1 MRQQNHKVPKL
12 PKALLDQLG
21 DSGVSGRSRKAP
33 GRKERRKAERD
44 QRKVQKKQPR
54 RVVPRHVKTQDD
66 ISDEEDSPVDDVLI
80 APVRKLAASGNG
92 TSKPL
97 KSILKPAKQ
106 EAKNVAANYN
116 EPSPSPPP
124 KVSRGVKDRIA
135 VDDAEIAA
143 LEKKLGLKGKKKLPK
158 SFEDDG
164 LDLLLE
170 GLDADSDLENG
181 RLGKRKRPED
191 NAWLESKRRRAS
203 AKQAETTLDD
213 GNNAGENDDSAS
225 DMLGDAE
232 QESFSGSDDGV
243 DLDNTFESD
252 DGLQSQPS
260 DEEDEDDYEGFGSE
274 ASDEREET
282 KPRVRENPYIA
293 PVAANTTP
301 SAKYIPPSLRGPP
314 SSDAEV
320 LSRLRRQTQ
329 GLLNRLS
336 EANLVTILKDIEQ
349 LYQSNARQYVT
360 STLIDLLLGLLCD
373 RTGLSDTFLIL
384 HAGFIAA
391 VYKVIGTDFG
401 AQVIERL
408 VEGFDLHYAN
418 ANASSKE
425 TSNLMALLAELYNF
439 QLVGKLSEINT
450 ELLLKIIRNSGSQLR
465 QDDPSSLKDIVVLLQ
480 QSVAKVGEADL
491 SVRTKFMI
499 ETINNLKNNRMKT
512 GVAASAI
519 VSEHTTRMKKTLGS
533 LNTRT
538 IKASEP
544 LRIGLADIRD
554 TEKKGKWW
562 LVGASYNDPA
572 KVTNLNGADSARESD
587 RTNPDLEVID
597 SGTSDLLQLARE
609 QRMNTD
615 IRRAI
620 FVTVVLLK
628 LKLKR
633 AQQLEI
639 PRVLIHC
646 AAAEQSYNP
655 YYTLIARRLCSD
667 HKLKKAF
674 QFGLWD
680 LFKHENDDD
689 VEGVMGTRQLVN
701 LARMFGTLIADGG
714 LSITVLKTLNFAY
727 LQPKTK
733 TFMEVLFVTVILQT
747 QKQSTGGRSERALL
761 DVVMNVKDA
770 PAMARGLQYFLKKV
784 VSKADVAG
792 SKAERE
798 TVRWGCRVA
807 TDDTPSPPSSS
818 TPPTTMFKNL
828 VPRAT
833 SRSFLRPLGQAN
845 NTFRVSPSSFYLV
858 NRSQSRRGYAT
869 EAEEKDL
876 VIIGGGVA
884 GYVAAIKA
892 GQEGLKVACI
902 EKRGALG
909 GTCLNVGCIPSKSL
923 LNNSH
928 LYHQVL
934 HDTKNRGI
942 DVGEVKLNLEQMM
955 KAKDTSVAGLTKGVE
970 FLFKKNNVE
979 YIKGTGAFA
988 DEHTIAVNLVDGGE
1002 TTVRGKNIII
1012 ATGSEATPFPGL
1024 TIDEKKVVTSTG
1036 AIALKTVPKKM
1047 VVIGGGIIGL
1057 EMASVW
1063 CRLGAEVTIVEFL
1076 GQIGGPGMDAE
1087 ISKNIQKILTK
1098 QGLKF
1103 KLNTKVI
1110 KGDDDGENVRIHVEA
1125 AKGGKE
1131 ETLDADVVLVAIGRR
1146 PYTAGLGLE
1155 NIGLETDERGRIVID
1170 QEYRTKLPHIRV
1182 IGDCTFG
1189 PMLAHKAEEEAV
1201 AAIEFITKNYGHVNY
1216 NAIPSV
1222 MYTHPEVAWV
1232 GQNEAELKAAGVK
1245 YKAGSFPFTA
1255 NSRAKTNLDTDGMVK
1270 FLADA
1275 ETDRILGIHIIGANA
1290 GEMIAEGV
1298 LALEYGAST
1307 EDVGRTSHAHPT
1319 LAEAFKEAAMATYG
1333 KAIHY

>member
-1 MRQQNHKVPKL
+1 
-12 PKALLDQLG
+12 
-21 DSGVSGRSRKAP
+21 
-33 GRKERRKAERD
+33 
-44 QRKVQKKQPR
+44 
-54 RVVPRHVKTQDD
+54 
-66 ISDEEDSPVDDVLI
+66 
-80 APVRKLAASGNG
+80 
-92 TSKPL
+92 
-97 KSILKPAKQ
+97 
-106 EAKNVAANYN
+106 
-116 EPSPSPPP
+116 
-124 KVSRGVKDRIA
+124 
-135 VDDAEIAA
+135 
-143 LEKKLGLKGKKKLPK
+143 
-158 SFEDDG
+158 
-164 LDLLLE
+164 
-170 GLDADSDLENG
+170 
-181 RLGKRKRPED
+181 
-191 NAWLESKRRRAS
+191 
-203 AKQAETTLDD
+203 
-213 GNNAGENDDSAS
+213 
-225 DMLGDAE
+225 
-232 QESFSGSDDGV
+232 
-243 DLDNTFESD
+243 
-252 DGLQSQPS
+252 
-260 DEEDEDDYEGFGSE
+260 
-274 ASDEREET
+274 
-282 KPRVRENPYIA
+282 
-293 PVAANTTP
+293 
-301 SAKYIPPSLRGPP
+301 
-314 SSDAEV
+314 
-320 LSRLRRQTQ
+320 
-329 GLLNRLS
+329 
-336 EANLVTILKDIEQ
+336 
-349 LYQSNARQYVT
+349 
-360 STLIDLLLGLLCD
+360 
-373 RTGLSDTFLIL
+373 
-384 HAGFIAA
+384 
-391 VYKVIGTDFG
+391 
-401 AQVIERL
+401 
-408 VEGFDLHYAN
+408 
-418 ANASSKE
+418 
-425 TSNLMALLAELYNF
+425 
-439 QLVGKLSEINT
+439 
-450 ELLLKIIRNSGSQLR
+450 
-465 QDDPSSLKDIVVLLQ
+465 
-480 QSVAKVGEADL
+480 
-491 SVRTKFMI
+491 
-499 ETINNLKNNRMKT
+499 
-512 GVAASAI
+512 
-519 VSEHTTRMKKTLGS
+519 
-533 LNTRT
+533 
-538 IKASEP
+538 
-544 LRIGLADIRD
+544 
-554 TEKKGKWW
+554 
-562 LVGASYNDPA
+562 
-572 KVTNLNGADSARESD
+572 
-587 RTNPDLEVID
+587 
-597 SGTSDLLQLARE
+597 
-609 QRMNTD
+609 
-615 IRRAI
+615 
-620 FVTVVLLK
+620 
-628 LKLKR
+628 
-633 AQQLEI
+633 
-639 PRVLIHC
+639 
-646 AAAEQSYNP
+646 
-655 YYTLIARRLCSD
+655 
-667 HKLKKAF
+667 
-674 QFGLWD
+674 
-680 LFKHENDDD
+680 
-689 VEGVMGTRQLVN
+689 
-701 LARMFGTLIADGG
+701 
-714 LSITVLKTLNFAY
+714 
-727 LQPKTK
+727 
-733 TFMEVLFVTVILQT
+733 
-747 QKQSTGGRSERALL
+747 
-761 DVVMNVKDA
+761 
-770 PAMARGLQYFLKKV
+770 
-784 VSKADVAG
+784 
-792 SKAERE
+792 
-798 TVRWGCRVA
+798 
-807 TDDTPSPPSSS
+807 
-818 TPPTTMFKNL
+818 MFKNL

-1063 CRLGAEVTIVEFL
+1063 CRLGAEVTTVEFL